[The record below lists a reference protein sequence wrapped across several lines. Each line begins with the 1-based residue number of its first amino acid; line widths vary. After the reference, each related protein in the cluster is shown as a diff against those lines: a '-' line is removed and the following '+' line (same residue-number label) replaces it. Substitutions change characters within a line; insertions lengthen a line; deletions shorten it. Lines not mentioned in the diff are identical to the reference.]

1 MGKGYGGRGA
11 PKPPY
16 HIKVRRGRE
25 QTSYTSALDPK
36 STLCIFP
43 FLSLIRLSLG
53 CLSDQSESAV
63 LVLEG
68 LTSLAVLVL
77 RVPNSCQVPHGNLL
91 TPDDGDLVDLVDVPS
106 AKELVGPVHKR
117 IQVVEAHPRGLR
129 SIHILPVPA
138 SVLQHPLSQGAQP
151 QQSSDR

>member
-1 MGKGYGGRGA
+1 MKFGNEFGLILFWEYIS
-11 PKPPY
+11 PK
-16 HIKVRRGRE
+16 
-25 QTSYTSALDPK
+25 L
-36 STLCIFP
+36 F
-43 FLSLIRLSLG
+43 
-53 CLSDQSESAV
+53 AV
-63 LVLEG
+63 
-68 LTSLAVLVL
+68 
-77 RVPNSCQVPHGNLL
+77 HGNLL

-138 SVLQHPLSQGAQP
+138 SVLQHPLSQGAHP